1 MTTNISGTP
10 ATTFATPTPTKTAAA
25 SNDTTDASM
34 LNDNFDQFLLL
45 LTTQLKNQDPL
56 APMDSTEFT
65 NQLVSFSGVEQQIKT
80 HDTLTELLALSQTNQ
95 TSQTTLGL
103 SYIGLNIALQGDQF
117 EYPGNGV
124 VKMSYSLPS
133 DAATG
138 TVNILDANNQ
148 VVYSQDAELSVGKHQ
163 FYWNGQDQEGTPVP
177 PGAYRIQINA
187 VDNNQNSIAATTIVP
202 GMVTGIMTADDSSID
217 LIIGTLYQQTVPLSS
232 VTQASL

>member
-80 HDTLTELLALSQTNQ
+80 NDRITGSFTN
-95 TSQTTLGL
+95 
-103 SYIGLNIALQGDQF
+103 
-117 EYPGNGV
+117 
-124 VKMSYSLPS
+124 
-133 DAATG
+133 
-138 TVNILDANNQ
+138 
-148 VVYSQDAELSVGKHQ
+148 
-163 FYWNGQDQEGTPVP
+163 
-177 PGAYRIQINA
+177 
-187 VDNNQNSIAATTIVP
+187 
-202 GMVTGIMTADDSSID
+202 
-217 LIIGTLYQQTVPLSS
+217 
-232 VTQASL
+232 